1 MNAGRRKGLRVGVV
15 ALIAGLGLSQA
26 TLADP
31 AQREM
36 NFESVTRAIDISGL
50 DLTTQAGAER
60 LYRQI
65 AVTAKKIC
73 WSTSKAHKGVTRA
86 KQEHDYA
93 RRCFDEAVNGA
104 LAQVEKRTGVDL
116 ERVAG
121 SDRFDHANLVAW
133 R

>member
-1 MNAGRRKGLRVGVV
+1 MNAGRRNGLRVGVI

-31 AQREM
+31 AQRDIS
-36 NFESVTRAIDISGL
+36 FESVTRSIDISGL
-50 DLTTQAGAER
+50 DLTTQTGAER

-65 AVTAKKIC
+65 ALTAKKIC
-73 WSTSKAHKGVTRA
+73 FGTSHAHRGVARA

-93 RRCFDEAVNGA
+93 RRCFDDAVNNA
-104 LAQVEKRTGVDL
+104 LAQITEQTGVDL

-121 SDRFDHANLVAW
+121 SDRFEHANLVAW